1 MFQELDPTR
10 IIETSERLQQRI
22 VERFPGSGLS
32 HIAEE
37 LSDVARATQKVE
49 SWLAKPLYSVRIVVA
64 MTLALMIAVVGM
76 TLMVVRIDLLG
87 SGFSEFVQGVEASI
101 NDLIFVGIAIYF
113 LLGLERRL
121 KRARAL
127 KQLHVLRSM
136 AHIIDLHQLS
146 KDPEQLAEPA
156 VPGAAARLTPLQMA
170 RYLDYSS
177 ELLAVASKIA
187 ALYVQRFDDAETLS
201 AAGDVE
207 TLTVGLS
214 QKIWQKINILN
225 RVMAAQAR

>member
-1 MFQELDPTR
+1 MFQELDPRR
-10 IIETSERLQQRI
+10 IVETSAILQQRI

-32 HIAEE
+32 RIAEE
-37 LSDVARATQKVE
+37 LTEVARTTQGIE
-49 SWLAKPLYSVRIVVA
+49 SWLARPLYPVRIGVA
-64 MTLALMIAVVGM
+64 IMLLVLLALVGS
-76 TLMVVRIDLLG
+76 TLLLVRIDVLET
-87 SGFSEFVQGVEASI
+87 SFSEFVQSIEAFI
-101 NDLIFVGIAIYF
+101 NDLIFVGLAIYF
-113 LLGLERRL
+113 LVGLERRI

-146 KDPEQLAEPA
+146 KDPEELVEPA
-156 VPGAAARLTPLQMA
+156 HEGTHERLTPLQMA

-177 ELLAVASKIA
+177 ELLALASKIA
-187 ALYVQRFDDAETLS
+187 ALYVQRFDDAATLA

-225 RVMAAQAR
+225 RIMAPQAR

>member
-1 MFQELDPTR
+1 MFQELDPSR
-10 IIETSERLQQRI
+10 IIETSVRLQQRI

-32 HIAEE
+32 RIAEE
-37 LSDVARATQKVE
+37 LSEVARATQQIE
-49 SWLAKPLYSVRIVVA
+49 SWLAKPLYPVRIAVA
-64 MTLALMIAVVGM
+64 ITLAVLLAAVGM

-87 SGFSEFVQGVEASI
+87 SDFSDFAQGVEASI

-121 KRARAL
+121 KRVRAL

-136 AHIIDLHQLS
+136 SHIIDLHQLS

-156 VPGAAARLTPLQMA
+156 VAGAAPELTPLQMA

-187 ALYVQRFDDAETLS
+187 ALYVQRFDDAETLA

-225 RVMAAQAR
+225 RVMAARAR